1 MIHDKKADRW
11 LDVNQ
16 PLLMKV
22 LVLFIFVLAPLWVCE
37 AKLNIQGLASG
48 LRAILGSVS
57 KTVVKKTIKEIGSK
71 SLKQIEESF
80 TRKLSLKQ
88 QEDEDIAIA
97 IVNKT
102 VDIGRWLNGNAFL
115 VGNPHSSY
123 PNSWEDIR
131 QFYRKVFPKVS

>member
-1 MIHDKKADRW
+1 M
-11 LDVNQ
+11 
-16 PLLMKV
+16 
-22 LVLFIFVLAPLWVCE
+22 
-37 AKLNIQGLASG
+37 NIQGLASG

-102 VDIGRWLNGNAFL
+102 VDIGRWLDGNAFL

>member
-1 MIHDKKADRW
+1 M
-11 LDVNQ
+11 
-16 PLLMKV
+16 
-22 LVLFIFVLAPLWVCE
+22 
-37 AKLNIQGLASG
+37 NIQGLASG

-97 IVNKT
+97 IYV
-102 VDIGRWLNGNAFL
+102 IF
-115 VGNPHSSY
+115 VGVIPPPPPPECEMSQLRICGYFS
-123 PNSWEDIR
+123 IL
-131 QFYRKVFPKVS
+131 

>member
-1 MIHDKKADRW
+1 
-11 LDVNQ
+11 
-16 PLLMKV
+16 MKV

-71 SLKQIEESF
+71 SLKEIEESF

-88 QEDEDIAIA
+88 KDKDGQ
-97 IVNKT
+97 
-102 VDIGRWLNGNAFL
+102 WLPYFNAW
-115 VGNPHSSY
+115 Y
-123 PNSWEDIR
+123 
-131 QFYRKVFPKVS
+131 VFCDGVICSN

>member
-1 MIHDKKADRW
+1 
-11 LDVNQ
+11 
-16 PLLMKV
+16 MKV

-102 VDIGRWLNGNAFL
+102 VDIGRWLDGNAFL
-115 VGNPHSSY
+115 NTGNSAQYLKLGVHPKNQGSTPNIGGRY
-123 PNSWEDIR
+123 P
-131 QFYRKVFPKVS
+131 